1 MNIKTAIKYLVQ
13 NKDLSEKEAQEVM
26 FEIMTDKVTPAQ
38 FGSFITALK
47 IKGETAFEIAGMAKA
62 MRSVSLKID
71 LKQNLLDTCGTGGSG
86 LNWFNIS
93 TACAFVISGAGIK
106 IAKHGNKAISGKSG
120 SADVLSELGV
130 NISLKPEQV
139 KRCIE
144 DIGIGFLFAQTF
156 HPAMKFAGPLRPQI
170 GIPTIFNFLG
180 PLTNPANASNQVL
193 GVSNIDFV
201 EKIAKALEILGT
213 KYSFVVHSES
223 GADEIDV
230 EGNTLVYQ
238 INQNGIKRRKT
249 RAADFGL
256 PEGRREH
263 LIIDDISESS
273 KKIKKVLAGEGR
285 SERINLSED
294 TSCRNI
300 VIMNAAAGIISA
312 GKANAFQ
319 EAAEIAKDSIDSG
332 NANKK
337 LEELVKISQELS

>member
-47 IKGETAFEIAGMAKA
+47 IKGETAFEIAGMANA

-71 LKQNLLDTCGTGGSG
+71 LNQSLLDTCGTGGSG

-238 INQNGIKRRKT
+238 VNQNGIKRRKT

-263 LIIDDISESS
+263 LIIDDISQSS

-285 SERINLSED
+285 SERINLSKD

-300 VIMNAAAGIISA
+300 VIMNAAAGIIAA

>member
-1 MNIKTAIKYLVQ
+1 MNIQNAIKNLVT
-13 NKDLSEKEAQEVM
+13 NNDLTELDAEEVM
-26 FEIMTDKVTPAQ
+26 FEIMTEKVTPAQ

-47 IKGETAFEIAGMAKA
+47 MKGETAFEIAGMAKA
-62 MRSVSLKID
+62 MRSVSLKINIQD
-71 LKQNLLDTCGTGGSG
+71 DVLDTCGTGGSG

-106 IAKHGNKAISGKSG
+106 IAKHGNKAMSGKSG
-120 SADVLSELGV
+120 SADVLNDLGV
-130 NISLKPEQV
+130 NINLEPEKV
-139 KRCIE
+139 KKCIE
-144 DIGIGFLFAQTF
+144 SIGVGFMFAQTF

-180 PLTNPANASNQVL
+180 PLTNPARASHQVL
-193 GVSNIDFV
+193 GVSNFNFV

-223 GADEIDV
+223 GADEIDI
-230 EGNTLVYQ
+230 EGHTWVYQ
-238 INQNGIKRRKT
+238 INENGIKRRKT

-256 PEGRREH
+256 PEGKREH
-263 LIIDDISESS
+263 LIINNISESS
-273 KKIKKVLAGEGR
+273 KIIKKVLTGDGK
-285 SERINLSED
+285 SERINLSKD

-300 VIMNAAAGIISA
+300 VIMNAAAGIIAA

-332 NANKK
+332 RAYKK
-337 LEELVKISQELS
+337 LEELIKISQELS

>member
-201 EKIAKALEILGT
+201 EKISKALEILGT

-263 LIIDDISESS
+263 LIIDDISQSS

-337 LEELVKISQELS
+337 LEELIKISQELS

>member
-47 IKGETAFEIAGMAKA
+47 IKGETAFEIAGMANA

-71 LKQNLLDTCGTGGSG
+71 LNQSLLDTCGTGGSG

-93 TACAFVISGAGIK
+93 TACAFVISGTGIK

-193 GVSNIDFV
+193 GVSNINFV

-238 INQNGIKRRKT
+238 VNQNGIKRRKT

-263 LIIDDISESS
+263 LIIDDISQSS

-285 SERINLSED
+285 SERINLSKD

-300 VIMNAAAGIISA
+300 VIMNAAAGIIAA

>member
-47 IKGETAFEIAGMAKA
+47 IKGETAFEIAGMANA

-71 LKQNLLDTCGTGGSG
+71 LNQSLLDTCGTGGSG

-193 GVSNIDFV
+193 GVSNINFV
-201 EKIAKALEILGT
+201 EKIAKGRYNDIYFADDAPQNVKAVQKVIDNLNLKGRSVQARFSKEKDLNKEINAMIEYSKGIGKDLTYTPT
-213 KYSFVVHSES
+213 K
-223 GADEIDV
+223 
-230 EGNTLVYQ
+230 
-238 INQNGIKRRKT
+238 
-249 RAADFGL
+249 
-256 PEGRREH
+256 GR
-263 LIIDDISESS
+263 
-273 KKIKKVLAGEGR
+273 LAGKGKR
-285 SERINLSED
+285 GTGFYLPSRAED
-294 TSCRNI
+294 FNGLVRPFL
-300 VIMNAAAGIISA
+300 
-312 GKANAFQ
+312 GK
-319 EAAEIAKDSIDSG
+319 G
-332 NANKK
+332 
-337 LEELVKISQELS
+337 

>member
-71 LKQNLLDTCGTGGSG
+71 LKQSLLDTCGTGGSG

-263 LIIDDISESS
+263 LIIDDISQSS

>member
-47 IKGETAFEIAGMAKA
+47 IKGETAFEIAGMANA

-71 LKQNLLDTCGTGGSG
+71 LNQSLLDTCGTGGSG

-130 NISLKPEQV
+130 YISLKPEQV

-193 GVSNIDFV
+193 GVSNINFV

-238 INQNGIKRRKT
+238 VNQNGIKRRKT

-263 LIIDDISESS
+263 LIIDDISQSS

-285 SERINLSED
+285 SERINLSKD

-300 VIMNAAAGIISA
+300 VIMNAAAGIIAA

>member
-47 IKGETAFEIAGMAKA
+47 IKGETAFEIAGMANA

-193 GVSNIDFV
+193 GVSNINFV

-238 INQNGIKRRKT
+238 VNQNGIKRRKT

-263 LIIDDISESS
+263 LIIDDISQSS

-285 SERINLSED
+285 SERINLSKD

-300 VIMNAAAGIISA
+300 VIMNAAAGIIAA

>member
-47 IKGETAFEIAGMAKA
+47 IKGETAFEIAGMANA

-71 LKQNLLDTCGTGGSG
+71 LTQSLLDTCGTGGSG

-193 GVSNIDFV
+193 GVSNINFV

-238 INQNGIKRRKT
+238 VNQNGIKRRKT

-263 LIIDDISESS
+263 LIIDDISQSS

-285 SERINLSED
+285 SERINLSKD

-300 VIMNAAAGIISA
+300 VIMNAAAGIIAA

>member
-47 IKGETAFEIAGMAKA
+47 IKGETAFEIAGMANA

-71 LKQNLLDTCGTGGSG
+71 LNQSLLDTCGTGGSG

-193 GVSNIDFV
+193 GVSNINFV

-238 INQNGIKRRKT
+238 VNQNGIKRRKT

-263 LIIDDISESS
+263 LIIDDISQSS

-285 SERINLSED
+285 SERINLSKD

-300 VIMNAAAGIISA
+300 VIMNAAAGIIAA

>member
-47 IKGETAFEIAGMAKA
+47 IKGETAFEIAGMANA

-71 LKQNLLDTCGTGGSG
+71 LNQSLLDTCGTGGSG

-263 LIIDDISESS
+263 LIIDDISQSS

>member
-71 LKQNLLDTCGTGGSG
+71 LKQSLLDTCGTGGSG

-130 NISLKPEQV
+130 NINLKPEQV
-139 KRCIE
+139 KRCIV
-144 DIGIGFLFAQTF
+144 DIGIGFLFAQSF

-263 LIIDDISESS
+263 LIIDDISQSS

-300 VIMNAAAGIISA
+300 VIMNAAAGIIAA

>member
-71 LKQNLLDTCGTGGSG
+71 LKQSLLDTCGTGGSG

-263 LIIDDISESS
+263 LIIDDISQSS

-337 LEELVKISQELS
+337 LEELIKISQELS